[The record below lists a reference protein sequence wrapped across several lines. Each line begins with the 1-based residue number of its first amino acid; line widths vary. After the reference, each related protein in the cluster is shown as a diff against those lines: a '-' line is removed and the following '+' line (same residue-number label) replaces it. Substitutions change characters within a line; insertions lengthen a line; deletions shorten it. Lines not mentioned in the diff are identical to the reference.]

1 MASQKKEKEKKKQ
14 ETLQL
19 ETDTKEVTYVLRTE
33 IFSSMRRVQ
42 IAVSHRGKECEIPL
56 STTAWTNKI
65 TIAIVII
72 INIIFLNI
80 ILRVERGFSDSH
92 TMKTEGIGREI
103 PSLPQS
109 LSFPPNPGFL
119 NLSPTNILDQITLCC
134 LGCPMHCRMPSS
146 ILGLYRK
153 LPVAPPPRL

>member
-19 ETDTKEVTYVLRTE
+19 ETDTEEVTYVLQTE

-42 IAVSHRGKECEIPL
+42 IAVSHRGKKCETPL
-56 STTAWTNKI
+56 STTAWTNEI

-80 ILRVERGFSDSH
+80 ILRVEPGFSDSQRN
-92 TMKTEGIGREI
+92 E
-103 PSLPQS
+103 
-109 LSFPPNPGFL
+109 
-119 NLSPTNILDQITLCC
+119 D
-134 LGCPMHCRMPSS
+134 
-146 ILGLYRK
+146 
-153 LPVAPPPRL
+153 